1 MMYVFVPYLFSC
13 RSRFAFIGYLVLLQV
28 FVLYVRLKAKAIND
42 RTPVSVSNPLSNMLQ
57 SQLQGQDS
65 SNAMMKN
72 LASSFLSS
80 ESTILE
86 YDLKQAKNMQGGI
99 LFNMIF
105 MWFLHFKMEQIQP
118 LLIQTV
124 TGFMNLV
131 YSPLF
136 QVYVL
141 GRNLER
147 PFKNPAM
154 KRMEETEATSKA
166 ADEEDNST
174 SETTAEEDGGD
185 KEEDTATVEEEAE
198 SDEEDDESEEEA
210 SEAEEDDDDDEE
222 GESEESEDEEEE

>member
-1 MMYVFVPYLFSC
+1 MHAFDPHLFSC
-13 RSRFAFIGYLVLLQV
+13 RSRFAFIGYLVALQV
-28 FVLYVRLKAKAIND
+28 FVLYVRLKAKANND
-42 RTPVSVSNPLSNMLQ
+42 RTPVSVSNPLTNMLQ
-57 SQLQGQDS
+57 SQLQGQDN

-124 TGFMNLV
+124 TGFMNMV

-154 KRMEETEATSKA
+154 KRMEETDAASKT

-174 SETTAEEDGGD
+174 SETAEEDSGEKEEDAATAEE
-185 KEEDTATVEEEAE
+185 EEVE
-198 SDEEDDESEEEA
+198 SDEEEDESEEEA
-210 SEAEEDDDDDEE
+210 SDAEDDEE
-222 GESEESEDEEEE
+222 GESEESEDEEEG